1 MKKSLAKLG
10 VMLLIVSTLVLGGA
24 SFAGDE
30 APGPKS
36 IDPINP
42 IEYSVTK

>member
-1 MKKSLAKLG
+1 MKKSLIKLG
-10 VMLLIVSTLVLGGA
+10 LSLLLVTSLVFGTA
-24 SFAGDE
+24 AFAGDE

>member
-1 MKKSLAKLG
+1 MKKSFFTFGLSLLLVTSLAFG
-10 VMLLIVSTLVLGGA
+10 TA
-24 SFAGDE
+24 AFAGDE
-30 APGPKS
+30 TPGPKS